1 MFIFVEDDSNNPLNT
16 SVNMYIF
23 PKNTKFVL
31 CAILISVLY
40 LFVTISSSIRYI
52 DNKVEESRID
62 IRRKLLL
69 PSRDVSF
76 HTKYYYDAIK
86 NMPRPN
92 IFLHHQHLP
101 MTKVD
106 IPSPYN
112 VASTITGEEVILSR
126 DEMAYNMFKDIK
138 ELYWI
143 VPYNAND
150 NSYLS
155 SDNVPWILECNNV
168 SGCDSFPFCWWFQK
182 SHIYPIAVGFKNYSA
197 NKQIDATQA
206 LYNVYNDYL
215 ERDDTDSSA
224 SYIYQSSELFT
235 PSYMKNRYH
244 STQAYNGS
252 RHGGIKQKISEQDYS
267 VSIDSLPVDAS
278 SFRCKVFLS
287 NNYIYGYDCGNCVV
301 YLQDTYHTDYEVQQ
315 LVDKIEEDKAIC
327 ICASVLSW
335 IILLF
340 ITIGV
345 YKKFRQKEIAKIQ
358 KPLYKRLYDACN
370 PKLFLKP
377 YDQQKVVLAGE
388 IRKQISLHKDSEEA
402 IHELYMKAKNELGIN
417 VLDNHR
423 LDQLE
428 KLVNPSHFMQQGDE
442 QNFLLANEL
451 YAKLENREALL
462 YNDYLMIEQEV
473 TRLYQSTE

>member
-52 DNKVEESRID
+52 DNKVEESVID
-62 IRRKLLL
+62 IREKLTYLQEGNGQ
-69 PSRDVSF
+69 
-76 HTKYYYDAIK
+76 TNYTYYDAIK

-92 IFLHHQHLP
+92 ISLHIP
-101 MTKVD
+101 MIRAD
-106 IPSPYN
+106 IPRPSGDYFYRD
-112 VASTITGEEVILSR
+112 R
-126 DEMAYNMFKDIK
+126 DERIYNRFKDIV

-143 VPYNAND
+143 VPNND
-150 NSYLS
+150 NNALVS
-155 SDNVPWILECNNV
+155 VKEIPWILEKNWV
-168 SGCDSFPFCWWFQK
+168 SGNEYHGWKFRK
-182 SHIYPIAVGFKNYSA
+182 SHIYPIAIGFKNYSA
-197 NKQIDATQA
+197 NKQKDAAQA
-206 LYNVYNDYL
+206 LYKVYDKDFMNLCCEYS
-215 ERDDTDSSA
+215 ESFNNYYSSYRYGSSA
-224 SYIYQSSELFT
+224 LFT
-235 PSYMKNRYH
+235 PSSMQNRYH
-244 STQAYNGS
+244 STQAYRGHPEVY
-252 RHGGIKQKISEQDYS
+252 RYEDRLSEQDCS
-267 VSIDSLPVDAS
+267 TPIDSLFIDYLYFNSGEDPDP
-278 SFRCKVFLS
+278 FRFFIRC
-287 NNYIYGYDCGNCVV
+287 DCGDCVV
-301 YLQDTYHTDYEVQQ
+301 YLQNTYHTHYTIHR
-315 LVDKIEEDKAIC
+315 LIGKIEEDKVIA

-340 ITIGV
+340 ITIGI

-358 KPLYKRLYDACN
+358 KPLYERLYDACN

-377 YDQQKVVLAGE
+377 YDQQKVLLASD
-388 IRKQISLHKDSEEA
+388 IRKQITLHKDSEDA
-402 IHELYMKAKNELGIN
+402 IHELHIKAKNELGIN

-428 KLVNPSHFMQQGDE
+428 KLVNPSHFMQQGNE

-451 YAKLENREALL
+451 YAKLKNREALL